1 MTSEEDNKMVFI
13 GYVVIK
19 NTNNGE
25 LSRCVKEGKSGP
37 RTDNNAPTVY
47 KTWEAAKRALF
58 RAVRSESGREEY
70 VIVSAYVR
78 KIDSEAS
85 SRPRVLLQIKK

>member
-1 MTSEEDNKMVFI
+1 MKMDKEANSDQMTFI

-58 RAVRSESGREEY
+58 RAVRSEEGRSKY
-70 VIVSAYVR
+70 RIVDAYIR
-78 KIDSEAS
+78 KIDAGD
-85 SRPRVLLQIKK
+85 K